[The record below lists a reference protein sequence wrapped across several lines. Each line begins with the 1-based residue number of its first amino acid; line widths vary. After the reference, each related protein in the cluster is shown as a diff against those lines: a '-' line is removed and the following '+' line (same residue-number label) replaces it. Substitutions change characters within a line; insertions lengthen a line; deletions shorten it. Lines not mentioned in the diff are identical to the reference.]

1 MNKHRICAVMA
12 LALSGLIGWAHAQD
26 NAAASATAGQLGCM
40 MCHNTEVKVVG
51 PAFKSVAE
59 KYKDQANASEYLF
72 NKVKNGGAG
81 VWGRVPMPPHNQV
94 PDEKIQLMVQ
104 WVLKG
109 GPAR

>member
-1 MNKHRICAVMA
+1 MLFRSI
-12 LALSGLIGWAHAQD
+12 
-26 NAAASATAGQLGCM
+26 
-40 MCHNTEVKVVG
+40 
-51 PAFKSVAE
+51 KSVAE